1 MQKNTNEYYKYIRSH
16 IDIADVCKALDMQ
29 LRPMGKDYITQ
40 CFLHSDEHPSLRIFT
55 EENRYHCFQCGENG
69 DIFQLVKGKL
79 DCDFTR
85 ALSWLEEHFPQ
96 VLSEKPDVS
105 SEQVDGGRSRYAD
118 GFELAWDCYRKMTEE
133 EEADLRLFAEKRGY
147 APDFLKESEV
157 VFVSKQKLKNQYG
170 EDERFIEEQN
180 LLQEA
185 GLEPDGFRYAVEEM
199 GKEYP
204 VVHSMGLLTGDHAF
218 LDVLET
224 GTLDVSGTILDYHTL
239 QYYRMFEEK
248 PE

>member
-1 MQKNTNEYYKYIRSH
+1 MMSCGGTEMQKNTNEYYKYIRSH

-185 GLEPDGFRYAVEEM
+185 GLLQKVSRTENTPGMRIRYEDYFRTDRVIVALRDQKGKLVGFAGRSVSDSDG
-199 GKEYP
+199 
-204 VVHSMGLLTGDHAF
+204 
-218 LDVLET
+218 
-224 GTLDVSGTILDYHTL
+224 I
-239 QYYRMFEEK
+239 
-248 PE
+248 